1 MKKLLGAMILAT
13 LPVACGTTNP
23 NAPEMPA
30 TADATGD
37 ASFAASGRGGRTAL
51 PSPPSCNPVTHVVV
65 TLEDQQPGSAY
76 FSVLAS
82 GAGDTTGELCGSP
95 TWSVTPGRQVRL
107 TPSLTG
113 NSAVLEA
120 PRGTYVVTASY
131 LAVTRTSMSGSAT
144 VTFRR

>member
-1 MKKLLGAMILAT
+1 MKKLLGVMILAT

-37 ASFAASGRGGRTAL
+37 ASFATSGHGARTA
-51 PSPPSCNPVTHVVV
+51 PPSCNPVAHVVV
-65 TLEDQQPGSAY
+65 TVEDQQPGSAY
-76 FSVLAS
+76 LSVQAS
-82 GAGDTTGELCGSP
+82 GIGDTTGELCGSP
-95 TWSVTPGRQVRL
+95 TWSVTPGRNVQL

-113 NSAVLEA
+113 NAAVLEA

-131 LAVTRTSMSGSAT
+131 PALTRTSMSGSAT